1 MKKERE
7 ITAQMK
13 IVLVA
18 VPEFDKTGLLA
29 LICITSIVLA
39 VTVLASSRKR

>member
-18 VPEFDKTGLLA
+18 VSEFNATGLLA
-29 LICITSIVLA
+29 LIGIARIVLA
-39 VTVLASSRKR
+39 VTVLASRRKR